1 MIQAVEAEHLGKQYK
16 RKIALRDCSFHIP
29 IGRVAG
35 LVGPN
40 GAGKSTLLHLVMGLL
55 APDEGSIRVLGWSPR
70 QSPKMV
76 LPRVSFVAQDRPLY
90 RSFTVDEILRVGRQV
105 NPRWDQT
112 FAIERLQSLD
122 IPLHHQIAKLS
133 GGQQA
138 QVSLILALAKRPEL
152 LVLDEPMAHLDP
164 LARRE
169 FQKTLMHAVA
179 EGGVTVLLSSHIIA
193 DLERFCDYLV
203 LLVAAQVQL
212 AEDIE
217 HLIRTHKLVT
227 GPRERIA
234 SLESSIRVIHAVHSE
249 RSSRLLVRTQGAILE
264 PSWQIEEVPLEE
276 IILGYM
282 SQPLTKNEFSQ
293 RDIQEVF

>member
-1 MIQAVEAEHLGKQYK
+1 MIQAIEAERLGKQYK
-16 RKIALRDCSFHIP
+16 RKTALQDCSFHIP
-29 IGRVAG
+29 IGHVAG

-55 APDEGSIRVLGWSPR
+55 APDEGSIRVLDWSPR
-70 QSPKMV
+70 QSPEIV

-90 RSFTVDEILRVGRQV
+90 RSFTVDEILRVGKHV

-112 FAIERLQSLD
+112 FALERLQSLD
-122 IPLHHQIAKLS
+122 IPLHRQIAKLS

-169 FQKTLMHAVA
+169 FQKTLMRAVA

-203 LLVAAQVQL
+203 LLVASQVQL

-234 SLESSIRVIHAVHSE
+234 TLESSHSVIHAVHSE
-249 RSSRLLVRTQGAILE
+249 RSSRLLVRTQGAIVD
-264 PSWQIEEVPLEE
+264 PAWQIEEAPLEE
-276 IILGYM
+276 IVLGYL
-282 SQPLTKNEFSQ
+282 SQPSTKNEFSQ